1 MDLFNSIRVRKP
13 GYSTFNNS
21 FENKLTAQF
30 GALVPV
36 LCMDVIPG
44 DYAKLRS
51 EVFMRLMPLISPVM
65 QRMNIYLHFF
75 FVPNRL
81 IWDDWE
87 EFITGGEDGTA
98 APVPPFI
105 SPGIMYSLGRQSGI
119 SDNGVFNTPR
129 LMDYFGIPSVNWM
142 KSKNDP
148 GTSATGF
155 SALPFRAYA
164 LIYNEYYRDQNVDEP
179 IPFKTTSGSI
189 SLSDLTVLS
198 QIRYRAWEKDYFTSA
213 LPDPQR
219 GPDVRLPI
227 GGSAPVSYDYG
238 VNSAVYTD
246 PNGAKIL
253 YPTFFASDGTS
264 DNPSL
269 SGTFLGRATVNV
281 RQGPGIPSVG
291 SRLGSSSVS
300 GGSDVR
306 RLGMT
311 LPTASVDLTKAQSTT
326 LITDLRRAIKLQEFL
341 EISARTGARY
351 KEQLMGYF
359 GVRSSDARLQRPEFL
374 GGGVQPITIGD
385 IMQTSG
391 TDFGT
396 SSPSTPQGNMAGYG
410 ISYGRKAGFKRF
422 FEEHG
427 WVIGIMSVRP
437 KSSYMQGM
445 PRMFTRNSRF
455 DYYWPQFARIG
466 EQEIRYKELYYEPD
480 TSNSNNVNEDTFGYA
495 PRYAEYKFRS
505 DEFHGDF
512 RDTLSFWHLGRI
524 FKSSPELD
532 HSFIHVNPV
541 TQNRIFAI
549 EDQGDLGSFD
559 PLLFQIYHR
568 LIVKRQMPKFGTPM
582 I

>member
-87 EFITGGEDGTA
+87 EFITGGEDGTS
-98 APVPPFI
+98 APVPPYI
-105 SPGIMYSLGRQSGI
+105 APGNLYALGRQSGVA
-119 SDNGVFNTPR
+119 DTGVFNTPR
-129 LMDYFGIPSVNWM
+129 LLDYMGVPTVNWM
-142 KSKNDP
+142 KSKNDIGDP
-148 GTSATGF
+148 SSGI

-179 IPFKTTSGSI
+179 VVFNKTSGSV
-189 SLSDLTVLS
+189 SLSELTNLY
-198 QIRYRAWEKDYFTSA
+198 QLRYRAWEKDYFTSA

-227 GGSAPVSYDYG
+227 SGSANVVFGNSSSALVSSGYFFPDVVSG
-238 VNSAVYTD
+238 PTNTSIGTLS
-246 PNGAKIL
+246 NGYL
-253 YPTFFASDGTS
+253 TS
-264 DNPSL
+264 LP
-269 SGTFLGRATVNV
+269 G
-281 RQGPGIPSVG
+281 QGPGSPSIG
-291 SRLGSSSVS
+291 HRLQP
-300 GGSDVR
+300 SDPGTDYKR
-306 RLGMT
+306 AGLG
-311 LPTASVDLTKAQSTT
+311 LPSASVDLSSAQSTT

-385 IMQTSG
+385 VMQTSA

-396 SSPSTPQGNMAGYG
+396 TAASATPQGNMAGYG

-427 WVIGIMSVRP
+427 WIIGIMSVRP
-437 KSSYMQGM
+437 KSSYMQGLS
-445 PRMFTRNSRF
+445 RMFTRTSRF

-466 EQEIRYKELYYEPD
+466 EQEIKYKELFYE
-480 TSNSNNVNEDTFGYA
+480 SNVGSSTNVNEDTFGYA
-495 PRYAEYKFRS
+495 PRYAEYKFRA

-532 HSFIHVNPV
+532 SSFLHVNPV

-549 EDQGDLGSFD
+549 EDQGDLSSFD